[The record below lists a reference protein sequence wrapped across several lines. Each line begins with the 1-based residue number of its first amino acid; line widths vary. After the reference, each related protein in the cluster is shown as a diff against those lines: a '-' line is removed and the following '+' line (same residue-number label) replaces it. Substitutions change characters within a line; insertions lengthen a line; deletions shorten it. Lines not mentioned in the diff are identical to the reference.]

1 MVTDF
6 STREKVV
13 GMFGI
18 LIAVLLLATT
28 IVIGRGKD
36 WFRPTM
42 TIYVTF
48 REGYNLE
55 VNTPVKLYNTDIGK
69 VKQIDLVGEKVKV
82 ELKIFK
88 EFADRMRE
96 GSVAT
101 VESPTFI
108 GSEFV
113 SIKPGPA
120 DAPPL
125 MDGALILSAAK
136 KSLSDFMAEFEVEKT
151 AKMVVDAVQGIA
163 ETAQQ
168 LRRPEG
174 PLMTALV
181 NIEGATRHLEA
192 ITSDLQA
199 GAGTA
204 GSLLKSRELLEAIL
218 AKIDRL
224 GDILDELA
232 MAAQKVPPTMDM
244 VQENLTTIQG
254 VGQKASDGLDQINR
268 ILADVDTTVASLR
281 NILKNVETGSYDI
294 PEIIGT
300 TQEGIHEIRDGI
312 ESADQIM
319 ESIKQNP
326 LIRSNLPALPAAG
339 ATDAGLRP

>member
-6 STREKVV
+6 STREKIV
-13 GMFGI
+13 GLFGI

-42 TIYVTF
+42 TFYATF
-48 REGYNLE
+48 SEGYNLE

-69 VKQIDLVGEKVKV
+69 VKQIELVGEKVTV
-82 ELKIFK
+82 ALKIFK

-96 GSVAT
+96 GSVAS
-101 VESPTFI
+101 VESPTLI

-113 SIKPGPA
+113 SIKPGPV

-125 MDGALILSAAK
+125 QDGARILTRAK
-136 KSLSDFMAEFEVEKT
+136 KSLTDIMAEFEVEKT
-151 AKMVVDAVQGIA
+151 AKMVVAAVQGIA

-174 PLMTALV
+174 PLMTSLA
-181 NIEGATRHLEA
+181 NIEGATRHLEK
-192 ITSDLQA
+192 ITRDLEA
-199 GAGTA
+199 GSGTA
-204 GSLLKSRELLEAIL
+204 GSLLKSRELLEAVL
-218 AKIDRL
+218 VKIERL
-224 GDILDELA
+224 GDILDSLA
-232 MAAQKVPPTMDM
+232 VAAQKVPPTMDM
-244 VQENLTTIQG
+244 VQENLVTINRVG
-254 VGQKASDGLDQINR
+254 VKASDGVARLNR
-268 ILADVDTTVASLR
+268 ILAEIETTVGYLR
-281 NILKNVETGSYDI
+281 NTLKNVEAGSYDVPDI
-294 PEIIGT
+294 VRT
-300 TQEGIHEIRDGI
+300 TEEGIREIRDGI

-326 LIRSNLPALPAAG
+326 LIRSNLPPQPAPG
-339 ATDAGLRP
+339 ATDAGIRP